1 MISADFQ
8 SVPIITGEATLP
20 LRWLPP
26 ATPLWTC
33 RPGTPCAVSFL
44 PVFTNTMFQKSA
56 CADIIKEIADY
67 ALKAAPQWFV
77 AAIPACVGR
86 NKTPYLL

>member
-1 MISADFQ
+1 
-8 SVPIITGEATLP
+8 
-20 LRWLPP
+20 
-26 ATPLWTC
+26 
-33 RPGTPCAVSFL
+33 
-44 PVFTNTMFQKSA
+44 MFQKSA